1 MGSISFFFL
10 FLKFDPLSGP
20 INGHT
25 RLEIIGTDIGVV
37 FDDVLQ
43 IFIQDL
49 ECDLNNMDEYYQ
61 PGQR

>member
-1 MGSISFFFL
+1 M
-10 FLKFDPLSGP
+10 SGP

-43 IFIQDL
+43 ILIHDL
-49 ECDLNNMDEYYQ
+49 ECDLTGMGEYYQ
-61 PGQR
+61 SGQR